1 MRARDDSPARGVE
14 LGLPAGDDDP
24 LLVDLGTGGVE
35 ALSAHLAR
43 ARLTLVSLEANAGVC
58 RGMLHDRCRTIG
70 IGEKEEQM
78 RAVRL
83 HEYHQDPVVEEVP
96 EPTIAGPDRRTP
108 TGRT

>member
-1 MRARDDSPARGVE
+1 
-14 LGLPAGDDDP
+14 
-24 LLVDLGTGGVE
+24 
-35 ALSAHLAR
+35 
-43 ARLTLVSLEANAGVC
+43 
-58 RGMLHDRCRTIG
+58 MLHDRCRTIG